1 MSRNIIEQDNKMSL
15 NEKKTGDEESLTSMN
30 RNNKEEGK
38 SDDEE
43 YVDLGSIDAL
53 AELVDFSDVD
63 SEEEEEIEMKQ
74 ELLVAYLDD
83 AKVVEENDLTPNV
96 RKQYTSANVSF
107 VYWLFDHGCEELF
120 VPDIWS
126 ELMVLK
132 KRAGVEFVKSAIRE
146 WLTARS
152 KCPIKLE
159 EMEYDKFFSYICSIK
174 RDDNTYFSFSCYES
188 KKTALTYF
196 YTSFGLVQS
205 EIFRTRLKKA
215 FSSLRKAIKKD
226 DEKVG
231 KKQKSGKDC
240 MTFLAYHFTCH
251 NLVQSGT
258 PEDIFTLCFLTLQW
272 NLISRTES
280 TEMISINNLRWEDD
294 HLKVFFPRHKS
305 DQAGLTS
312 RDPRHIYANP
322 YDPVVCPIQ
331 ALSSYLI
338 CYPGILSSQSGKL
351 FPGKLQKKRFGK
363 NLIANL
369 KKHYHEYQAMGASPE
384 DLGTHSVR
392 KGAATYCCTGVH
404 PGPPIVSVCLRAG
417 WTLGR
422 VKERYL
428 KYESG
433 GDQLVGRC
441 LTGINPQSP
450 EFSTSPIYLH
460 SLDDAQKEVLNQLKQ
475 HCFPLANRQIFSHTA
490 TMLLASFIYHE
501 PWLKGLAQ
509 GNSLFL
515 NNPFFSFSHL
525 FPNRKDHVIHTC
537 PWEPHTQER
546 PVYTGIPLHCS
557 ILNKLMEVYQMQKEL
572 PEKIKMYLKNE
583 LDTRQLGGDGLAG
596 IKNEIKQNFE
606 NIESR
611 IGKALDEFKVRGNS
625 DNDEEDA
632 AWSISVMDADGNP
645 APARVSQAPTKLKEY
660 GVWAHYWGGK
670 IRKVPKGYTL
680 PKSSPLLNMW
690 LSWHL
695 PDVSKKVQ

>member
-1 MSRNIIEQDNKMSL
+1 MESNK
-15 NEKKTGDEESLTSMN
+15 KKTTEEEMALTGSH
-30 RNNKEEGK
+30 RIEGEGK
-38 SDDEE
+38 SVDDGNEGYADLGTIEALEGLDDIIGDGDDSDEE
-43 YVDLGSIDAL
+43 EFGI
-53 AELVDFSDVD
+53 
-63 SEEEEEIEMKQ
+63 KH
-74 ELLVAYLDD
+74 ELLVGYLDD
-83 AKVVEENDLTPNV
+83 AKVVEENDLIANV

-107 VYWLFDHGCEELF
+107 VYWLFDHGCQELF
-120 VPDIWS
+120 SPEIWT
-126 ELMVLK
+126 ELMALK
-132 KRAGVEFVKSAIRE
+132 KRKGGDFVQNAIRE
-146 WLTARS
+146 WLSNKT

-159 EMEYDKFFSYICSIK
+159 DMTYKNFFSYICSIK

-188 KKTALTYF
+188 KKTALTYL
-196 YTSFGLVQS
+196 YTSFGFVQS
-205 EIFRTRLKKA
+205 EIFKTQLKRA
-215 FSSLRKAIKKD
+215 FSSLRKTIKKN

-231 KKQKSGKDC
+231 KKQRSGKDC
-240 MTFLAYHFTCH
+240 MTFAAYHFTCH
-251 NLVQSGT
+251 NLVQSGS

-280 TEMISINNLRWEDD
+280 TEQISINNLRWEDD

-331 ALSSYLI
+331 ALSAYLM
-338 CYPGILSSQSGKL
+338 CYPGVLSSRSGKL
-351 FPGKLQKKRFGK
+351 FPGTLQKKRFGK
-363 NLIANL
+363 NLMSTL

-433 GDQLVGRC
+433 GDELVGRS
-441 LTGINPQSP
+441 LTGINPQSAN
-450 EFSTSPIYLH
+450 FSTSPVYFHL
-460 SLDDAQKEVLNQLKQ
+460 LNEEQKQALEKLKQ
-475 HCFPLANRQIFSHTA
+475 HCFPLMKEIFSHTA
-490 TMLLASFIYHE
+490 TMLLASFVYHE
-501 PWLKGLAQ
+501 TWLKGLAQ
-509 GNSLFL
+509 GNSLFI
-515 NNPFFSFSHL
+515 NNPYFSFCYL

-537 PWEPHTQER
+537 PWEPHSQER

-557 ILNKLMEVYQMQKEL
+557 ILNKLREVHEMQKDL
-572 PEKIKMYLKNE
+572 PDRIKRYLKDE
-583 LDTRQLGGDGLAG
+583 LDSRQLAGDGLAVL
-596 IKNEIKQNFE
+596 KNEMKHNLDM
-606 NIESR
+606 IEGR
-611 IGKALDEFKVRGNS
+611 LAKALNEFKVRGNTREES
-625 DNDEEDA
+625 CTSWEIDENTVIE
-632 AWSISVMDADGNP
+632 DGNG
-645 APARVSQAPTKLKEY
+645 APVRVEESGTKLKEY

-670 IRKVPKGYTL
+670 IRKVPKDFAL

-690 LSWHL
+690 LAWHL
-695 PDVSKKVQ
+695 PDVSRKV